1 MKRRHHDDYNP
12 ELDGCEYHK
21 RCETCR
27 DARRARAEGRW
38 VWVVCQA
45 GSTVLSPA
53 PQRDR
58 ELLAKR
64 EVIG

>member
-12 ELDGCEYHK
+12 ELDGCAYHLP
-21 RCETCR
+21 CITCK

-38 VWVVCQA
+38 VWVVCES

-53 PQRDR
+53 PERHR
-58 ELLAKR
+58 ALLAQK
-64 EVIG
+64 EIIG